1 MLSQVLCD
9 KEREE
14 KTMSTF
20 IATMIM
26 KQADISLEK
35 GQAKYRA
42 YFVNTTLYLRNIFIK
57 INIKHN
63 FNKIIKINVFV

>member
-14 KTMSTF
+14 KNMSTF

-26 KQADISLEK
+26 KQADNNLEK
-35 GQAKYRA
+35 GQSKYKA
-42 YFVNTTLYLRNIFIK
+42 YFVNTTLYLKWKDEVDTILEVEGYEDCI
-57 INIKHN
+57 
-63 FNKIIKINVFV
+63 VE